1 MADLEEANL
10 EVHDYF
16 NGEPPTDI
24 ARASLIGLVLVARE
38 IGGQLDQIDN
48 RLAKIAEALENLVA
62 AANRAGLQ

>member
-1 MADLEEANL
+1 MADLEEANVEL
-10 EVHDYF
+10 HHYF

-24 ARASLIGLVLVARE
+24 ARASLIGFVLVARE
-38 IGGQLDQIDN
+38 IGEKLDQIDN